1 MNYFLKGAN
10 IVVLANK
17 HNPTI
22 ASKEWATQKGIIT
35 EEIKNFTHTP
45 VFSLIETENFI
56 FVVDPDRLQI
66 SVKKTLSQNL
76 GELPNIVKRYIEQLP
91 ETPYLAIGL
100 NFIYHLNL
108 EKGLEGFFSPNTDK
122 FKKIFSEPYQI
133 GGTIRFKFENFLVR
147 LNIQPTKEN
156 NKFIGDFNFHCD
168 TEKLEEMKKILGMY
182 FKVKD
187 KAESI
192 LKELTNG

>member
-1 MNYFLKGAN
+1 MNYFLKGTN
-10 IVVLANK
+10 IVILGNK

-22 ASKEWATQKGIIT
+22 VSKEWVAQKGIIT

-76 GELPNIVKRYIEQLP
+76 DELPHIAKRYIEQLP
-91 ETPYLAIGL
+91 ETPYIAIGI

-108 EKGLEGFFSPNTDK
+108 EKGLEDFFSPDTEK
-122 FKKIFSEPYQI
+122 FKNIFSESYQI
-133 GGTIRFKFENFLVR
+133 GGIIRFKFEKFLVR
-147 LNIQPTKEN
+147 LNIQPAKEN
-156 NKFIGDFNFHCD
+156 NKFIGNFNFHCD
-168 TEKLEEMKKILGMY
+168 TKKLEEIRKILNMY
-182 FKVKD
+182 FKAKE

-192 LKELTNG
+192 LKELSNG